1 MSTWFDSIQLGFD
14 MATSLTI
21 VGAAITWVI
30 GQRKQAEAEKIR
42 GINQHARST
51 GLKKVQDVLFEIE
64 DKYSILINKT
74 QAFENSIDLRVRWS
88 DGAPDFARLNKMLRD
103 DRDFLAASVDRL
115 QDVREELSQF
125 YELIQVRRYSL
136 IPLLDAIREGDKYI
150 GVFKRNIDEVGEAYN
165 KMGAG
170 DVWLLKELHALITAL
185 NNEYGDE
192 LVGVSDERVVSA
204 LFEKIA
210 TNEKIVRAI
219 RSILF
224 DESYFY
230 WVQGFVPA
238 NREKD
243 FLEKV
248 VVPAQIEDVDLFSEV
263 VTRFILAL
271 IKKNHEL
278 LSQVLL
284 DASNSVMRARI
295 ECKDILIALSAI
307 SHKLVMDNNDETVE
321 QVIEKYDAEK
331 YFGRD
336 RVVR

>member
-88 DGAPDFARLNKMLRD
+88 DGAPDFARLNKAIRD
-103 DRDFLAASVDRL
+103 DRKFLVTSVDRL
-115 QDVREELSQF
+115 QDIREELSQF

-136 IPLLDAIREGDKYI
+136 IPLLDAIKEGDKYI

-165 KMGAG
+165 KMGSG
-170 DVWLLKELHALITAL
+170 NVLLLKELHALITVL

-192 LVGVSDERVVSA
+192 LAGMTDERLNA
-204 LFEKIA
+204 LFQKIA
-210 TNEKIVRAI
+210 THEDIVRAI
-219 RSILF
+219 KSILF

-230 WVQGFVPA
+230 WVQGFVPTG
-238 NREKD
+238 REED

-248 VVPAQIEDVDLFSEV
+248 VVPTQVEDVDLFSEV
-263 VTRFILAL
+263 ITNFILAL

-278 LSQVLL
+278 LSQVLVN
-284 DASNSVMRARI
+284 ASNSVMHARI

-321 QVIEKYDAEK
+321 QVIAKYDAED

>member
-88 DGAPDFARLNKMLRD
+88 DGAPDFARLNKAIRD
-103 DRDFLAASVDRL
+103 DRNFLVTSVDRL
-115 QDVREELSQF
+115 QDIREELSQF

-136 IPLLDAIREGDKYI
+136 IPLLDAIKEGDKYI

-165 KMGAG
+165 KMGSG
-170 DVWLLKELHALITAL
+170 NVLLLKELHALITVL

-192 LVGVSDERVVSA
+192 LAGMTDERLNA
-204 LFEKIA
+204 LFQKIA
-210 TNEKIVRAI
+210 TREDIVRAI
-219 RSILF
+219 KSILF

-230 WVQGFVPA
+230 WVQGFVPTG
-238 NREKD
+238 REED

-248 VVPAQIEDVDLFSEV
+248 VVPTQVEDVDLFSEV
-263 VTRFILAL
+263 ITNFILAL

-278 LSQVLL
+278 LSQVLVN
-284 DASNSVMRARI
+284 ASSSVMHARI

-321 QVIEKYDAEK
+321 QVIAKYDAED

>member
-1 MSTWFDSIQLGFD
+1 MSTWFSSIQLGFD

-64 DKYSILINKT
+64 DKYSILISKT
-74 QAFENSIDLRVRWS
+74 QAFEKSIDLRVRWS
-88 DGAPDFARLNKMLRD
+88 NDVLDFTRLNKAIRD
-103 DRDFLAASVDRL
+103 DRNFLNTSVDRL
-115 QDVREELSQF
+115 QDIREELGQF

-136 IPLLDAIREGDKYI
+136 IPLLDAIKEGDKYI

-170 DVWLLKELHALITAL
+170 NVSLLKELHAMNVAL

-192 LVGVSDERVVSA
+192 LIDLSDDRISTLFQKIASDE
-204 LFEKIA
+204 KII
-210 TNEKIVRAI
+210 KSIK
-219 RSILF
+219 SILF

-230 WVQGFVPA
+230 WVQRFVPA
-238 NREKD
+238 GRDED
-243 FLEKV
+243 FVEKV
-248 VVPAQIEDVDLFSEV
+248 IVPAEIEDVDLFSEV
-263 VTRFILAL
+263 ITNFILSL

-278 LSQVLL
+278 LSQVLVNT
-284 DASNSVMRARI
+284 SNSVMQARI

-307 SHKLVMDNNDETVE
+307 SHKLVMDNNNETLE
-321 QVIEKYDAEK
+321 QVIGKYDAEE

-336 RVVR
+336 ITIR